1 MTVDVEHE
9 LPMIL
14 SEVEVVAVERLSP
27 SFVRIELGGA
37 ALADFGVPGALHD
50 QRIKIV
56 FPGADGAL
64 PTFGTGPSWYAD
76 WLALPEEHRGCM
88 RTYTIRDV
96 RGTGVQTRIVVDF
109 VLHLAPGHAGPG
121 STWAAAARPGDRLVI
136 TAPRRGFE
144 YGGIEFAPG
153 AARELLLVA
162 DETAVPAVGGIL
174 RDLGPEAR
182 GAAFLEV
189 PQARDILDLDT
200 PAGMH
205 VTWLPREG
213 APHGVRQIDAVRRH
227 LGLPPVPDLVT
238 QLEEEGRLVDP
249 DLWETPTYSSR
260 GEALAEAPRSLP
272 SAGLADLYA
281 WIAGESTV
289 VTTLRRCMVTELGL
303 HRSQVAFMGY
313 WREGVAM
320 KS

>member
-1 MTVDVEHE
+1 MTVHVEHE

-27 SFVRIELGGA
+27 SYVRIELGGA
-37 ALADFGVPGALHD
+37 ALADLGVPGPLLD

-56 FPGADGAL
+56 FPGADGVL
-64 PTFGTGPSWYAD
+64 PTFSAGPGWYAD
-76 WLALPEEHRGCM
+76 WLAQPEEQRGCM

-96 RGTGVQTRIVVDF
+96 RGAGAGTRIVVDF

-121 STWAAAARPGDRLVI
+121 STWASAARPGDRVVI

-174 RDLGPEAR
+174 RDLGPVAR

-189 PQARDILDLDT
+189 PQAGDILDLDT

-227 LGLPPVPDLVT
+227 LGLPPVTDLVDD
-238 QLEEEGRLVDP
+238 RLVDP
-249 DLWETPTYSSR
+249 DLWETPSYSSR
-260 GEALAEAPRSLP
+260 GEELTDAAETVTT
-272 SAGLADLYA
+272 AGPPDLYA
-281 WIAGESTV
+281 WIAGESKV
-289 VTTLRRCMVTELGL
+289 VTTLRRCMVKELGL

-320 KS
+320 RS